1 MTRGKLAIL
10 AALSLLGLLAAG
22 VRALRAADK
31 PVCEVKVMSFTNVAF
46 KTRPT
51 LSYQFRLVVK
61 VTASPSL
68 DLYGGGNFSG
78 VSNEGGLTARP
89 ALVRGKNVY
98 NFWFIPD
105 VGVPNQHYE
114 KVDFFLGCDTT
125 GGRSL
130 PGDDDPAKAR
140 VYRPSEAQPVIQP

>member
-1 MTRGKLAIL
+1 VTRGKLAIL

-68 DLYGGGNFSG
+68 DLYCCGNFSV
-78 VSNEGGLTARP
+78 VSN
-89 ALVRGKNVY
+89 
-98 NFWFIPD
+98 
-105 VGVPNQHYE
+105 
-114 KVDFFLGCDTT
+114 
-125 GGRSL
+125 
-130 PGDDDPAKAR
+130 
-140 VYRPSEAQPVIQP
+140 